1 MIIYLKK
8 KLIRYMHSKV
18 CQTCISYKENRVFIT
33 DPQIAHLAGHLAVAT
48 LHLTE
53 YEMYTESK

>member
-1 MIIYLKK
+1 
-8 KLIRYMHSKV
+8 MHSQV